1 MHVLP
6 RCQEGGPHR
15 LYTIMTEIN
24 SLGAQTAIN
33 SQAIKA
39 QLTGELLKL
48 TQAQPGLLK
57 PGETAQAQVLT
68 MRQSGTSFQLVLQV
82 IQANGSQTQLQAT
95 ASQPLAQGSQLTVSQ
110 PESNRLAIMV
120 QQATASNV
128 ATLTQLDTSKVPI
141 GTLLQGK
148 VLTNQAL
155 PQAVGEA
162 ASFRSLVS
170 LLNTAQAGAILTID
184 SPRPLPIG
192 SLLSALVQ
200 GDQSLRFVPLSGR
213 QDQLSIAQQLPAQ
226 QGRQAS
232 LPGLLAALQQIAD
245 SQGSDGELRSTAS
258 SLLASLPD
266 ARQLADGKTLAQALN
281 NSGAF
286 LEAKLL
292 GGLGANLATDLKAQL
307 LRLVAQASVNAP
319 GTPLT
324 AASPLAQA
332 LPAMARSALGML
344 DRVSPRTPP
353 GAFPLPSRLLQAME
367 DEGDLQ
373 QLLRLAAA
381 AISRL
386 QSHALS
392 SLQQSGTLDNG
403 NLQSTW
409 QTEVPIRHGQEFVPL
424 QVKLQREETPD
435 QQAERQ
441 QREQN
446 DPLQALWRIDL
457 AFDLAP
463 LGPLQ
468 VQAQLSQGRLSG
480 QLWAEREQTAQL
492 IDHQLG
498 DLRARLLARGLDVGE
513 LACHTGIPPQ
523 GPRTRVEQ
531 RWVDETA

>member
-1 MHVLP
+1 
-6 RCQEGGPHR
+6 
-15 LYTIMTEIN
+15 MTEIN

-33 SQAIKA
+33 PQAIKA
-39 QLTGELLKL
+39 QLTGELLNL

-57 PGETAQAQVLT
+57 PGETAQAEVLT
-68 MRQSGTSFQLVLQV
+68 MRQSGSTFQLVLQV
-82 IQANGSQTQLQAT
+82 IQASGSQAQVQAT
-95 ASQPLAQGSQLTVSQ
+95 ASQPIPPGSQLTVSQ
-110 PESNRLAIMV
+110 PESNRLAVML
-120 QQATASNV
+120 QQASASNV
-128 ATLTQLDTSKVPI
+128 ATLTQLDTSKVPV

-148 VLTNQAL
+148 VLTNQAM
-155 PQAVGEA
+155 PQAVGAA

-170 LLNTAQAGAILTID
+170 LLNTAQAGATLTID

-213 QDQLSIAQQLPAQ
+213 QDQLNIAQQLLTQ

-232 LPGLLAALQQIAD
+232 LPGLLGALQQMAN
-245 SQGSDGELRSTAS
+245 SPSSDGELRSTAS

-266 ARQLADGKTLAQALN
+266 ARQLSDGKALAQALN
-281 NSGAF
+281 NSGTF

-292 GGLGANLATDLKAQL
+292 GGLSAGVATDLKAQL
-307 LRLVAQASVNAP
+307 VRLVAQASVSVP
-319 GTPLT
+319 GNPL
-324 AASPLAQA
+324 AASSTLAQA

-367 DEGDLQ
+367 NEGDLQ

-403 NLQSTW
+403 NLQTTW
-409 QTEVPIRHGQEFVPL
+409 QTEVPIRHGQEFIPL
-424 QVKLQREETPD
+424 QVKLQREETPE

-441 QREQN
+441 QREQQ

-468 VQAQLSQGRLSG
+468 VQAQLIQGRLSG
-480 QLWAEREQTAQL
+480 QLWAEREQTARL
-492 IDHQLG
+492 IDSQLG
-498 DLRARLLARGLDVGE
+498 TLRERLLARGLDVGDLE
-513 LACHTGIPPQ
+513 CHPGTPPQ